1 MAKLAGW
8 ASVVNMVSWLL
19 TAIPGF
25 LLSAWSFFV
34 IVTIP
39 LSAMIALVAGI
50 VGLVRKEK
58 MAERGVGQCVIGM
71 FIGILNVL
79 VIGLVLVVIYAL
91 ANSY

>member
-8 ASVVNMVSWLL
+8 ASVVNIVSWLL

-25 LLSAWSFFV
+25 LLSAWSVFV
-34 IVTIP
+34 AVIIP

-50 VGLVRKEK
+50 VGLVRKGK
-58 MAERGVGQCVIGM
+58 MDKRGVGQCVIGI
-71 FIGILNVL
+71 FVGILNVL
-79 VIGLVLVVIYAL
+79 VIGLVLMVIYAM